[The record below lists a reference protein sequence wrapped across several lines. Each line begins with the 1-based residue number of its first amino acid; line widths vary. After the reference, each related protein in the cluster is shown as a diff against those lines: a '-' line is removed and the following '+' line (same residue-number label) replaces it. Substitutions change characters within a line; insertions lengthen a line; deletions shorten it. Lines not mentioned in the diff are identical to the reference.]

1 MILIPVPLSAWGFL
15 HFTGGFHM
23 MKRVMTTEELFG
35 RIKTI
40 LKAKGKPPDTFGYGR
55 IIKFTVQK

>member
-1 MILIPVPLSAWGFL
+1 
-15 HFTGGFHM
+15 M